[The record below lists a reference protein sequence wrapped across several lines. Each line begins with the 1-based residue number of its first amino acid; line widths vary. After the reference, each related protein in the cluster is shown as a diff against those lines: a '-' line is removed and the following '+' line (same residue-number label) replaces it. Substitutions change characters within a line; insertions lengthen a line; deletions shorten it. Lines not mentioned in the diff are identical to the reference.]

1 MWKGEYPCVSTSA
14 MRLCLCVIVC
24 LCRLACIT
32 GLRGGRRRM
41 YHSQADRVKRQK
53 ERSVSEKS

>member
-14 MRLCLCVIVC
+14 MRSCLCVSVC

-32 GLRGGRRRM
+32 GLRGEEDEEEEEECITVRLT
-41 YHSQADRVKRQK
+41 
-53 ERSVSEKS
+53 E